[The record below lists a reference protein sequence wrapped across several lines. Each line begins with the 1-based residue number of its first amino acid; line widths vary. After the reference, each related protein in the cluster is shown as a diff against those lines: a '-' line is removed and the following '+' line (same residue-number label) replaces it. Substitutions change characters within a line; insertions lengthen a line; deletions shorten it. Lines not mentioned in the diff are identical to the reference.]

1 MNIKLI
7 TGILGAFAVGFRNV
21 FKRRMTLRYPE
32 QKLDIE
38 SGYTFDAK
46 SNTGSAGFK
55 GRHILYTD
63 KCTGCSLCAI
73 ACENI
78 ADCIDMVQV
87 EGNWPT
93 NSKNIMP
100 QIDYGRCVFCGF
112 CVDACPFYALYMS
125 NDYELS
131 SFTKEGLIYTPSQ
144 LQVKPQVQQDSE
156 LIIDKRGARHRSEER
171 RVGKECRSRWSP

>member
-87 EGNWPT
+87 EGSWPT
-93 NSKNIMP
+93 NPKNIMP
-100 QIDYGRCVFCGF
+100 QIDYGRCGFCGF
-112 CVDACPFYALYMS
+112 CVDACPFDCLFMTPE
-125 NDYELS
+125 YELS
-131 SFTKEGLIYTPSQ
+131 VT
-144 LQVKPQVQQDSE
+144 
-156 LIIDKRGARHRSEER
+156 DKRKLVHTPFQLAVFPEKKGDVKLIPDDRGAHHD
-171 RVGKECRSRWSP
+171 